1 MKVINLFAG
10 PGAGKS
16 TTAAGLFHLMKIA
29 GMNVELVTEYAKE
42 MTREKRHNILTDE
55 LYIFAKQHRRI
66 RRLLGEVD
74 YVVTDSPILLCIL
87 YRKDDDYSETLDR
100 LILELWNSYQ
110 NLNFFLRRTKPY
122 SAVGR
127 SQSED
132 EARSIDQATLA
143 LLERLEVPYQEVVGD
158 DGASAQILQKVK
170 ELALLTS

>member
-42 MTREKRHNILTDE
+42 MTWEKRHNILTDE

-87 YRKDDDYSETLDR
+87 YRNDDYSETLDR
-100 LILELWNSYQ
+100 LILELWNSYE

-127 SQSED
+127 SQSESEARTID
-132 EARSIDQATLA
+132 EATLE
-143 LLERLEVPYQEVVGD
+143 LLARLEVPYQEVIGD
-158 DGASAQILQKVK
+158 DGAAAAIFQKVK
-170 ELALLTS
+170 DLWPGKR

>member
-1 MKVINLFAG
+1 VKVINLFAG

-16 TTAAGLFHLMKIA
+16 TTAAGLFHLMKIG

-42 MTREKRHNILTDE
+42 MTWEKRHNILTDE

-87 YRKDDDYSETLDR
+87 YRQADYTETLDE
-100 LILELWNSYQ
+100 LILELWNSYE

-127 SQSED
+127 SQSEA
-132 EARSIDQATLA
+132 EARSIDEATRA
-143 LLERLEVPYQEVVGD
+143 LLARLEVPYQEVIGD
-158 DGASAQILQKVK
+158 DGAAAAIFKKVK
-170 ELALLTS
+170 EPWPGKR